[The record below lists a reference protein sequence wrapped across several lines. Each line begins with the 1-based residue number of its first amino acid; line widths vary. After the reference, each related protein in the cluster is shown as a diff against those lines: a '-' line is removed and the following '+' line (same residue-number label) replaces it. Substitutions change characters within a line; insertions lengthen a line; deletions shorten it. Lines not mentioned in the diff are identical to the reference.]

1 MKSAFLIVELD
12 VKKHK
17 LVLYGHIT
25 VHAVT
30 FKHLHL
36 LLCPK
41 QEHTEFEYKVRQNVV
56 SYSVMFC
63 ITCNNFFACSNIC
76 KYREWL

>member
-25 VHAVT
+25 VQ
-30 FKHLHL
+30 
-36 LLCPK
+36 C
-41 QEHTEFEYKVRQNVV
+41 
-56 SYSVMFC
+56 SY
-63 ITCNNFFACSNIC
+63 I
-76 KYREWL
+76 